1 MKDEQKKRQRDK
13 DNAQQTSRLKAKFEK
28 EKDLKN
34 EAYFFILE
42 SGNLDNFKNWV
53 TDRRQDGLTPATA
66 HDEILLF
73 LSGPKQ
79 TISLRVTDT
88 DKWEK
93 AQRMKAEQP
102 QPTDYKQPTNTD
114 YLKTFFEARKE
125 EATRTTFKHDTT
137 PDYVSTLKDCNA
149 TQRRLI
155 QLQEER
161 LYTQEKRITQL
172 IGMLAE
178 ARKGG
183 CNGTV

>member
-1 MKDEQKKRQRDK
+1 MTNDNKKRQRK
-13 DNAQQTSRLKAKFEK
+13 QHKAQKANELKAKFEQ

-34 EAYFFILE
+34 EAYFFIIE
-42 SGNLDNFKNWV
+42 SGNFDNFKKWIDN
-53 TDRRQDGLTPATA
+53 RRQDGLTAATA
-66 HDEILLF
+66 HAETICF
-73 LSGPKQ
+73 LSGAKE
-79 TISLRVTDT
+79 TIRLTVTDP

-93 AQRMKAEQP
+93 AQRMKAEQS
-102 QPTDYKQPTNTD
+102 TDYQQPTNAD
-114 YLKTFFEARKE
+114 YLKTWFKERKE
-125 EATRTTFKHDTT
+125 EITRHTCKPDTAPDLVATLR
-137 PDYVSTLKDCNA
+137 DCNA